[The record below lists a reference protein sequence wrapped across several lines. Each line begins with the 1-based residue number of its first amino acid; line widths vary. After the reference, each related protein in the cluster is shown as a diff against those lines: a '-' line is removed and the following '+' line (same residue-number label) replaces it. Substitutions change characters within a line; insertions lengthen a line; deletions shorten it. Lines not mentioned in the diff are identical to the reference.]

1 MDHPIKSNRGAS
13 APPLSLE
20 PMIKFFGLVAAA
32 SAASLGCTRSGSD
45 SGVPASSTVTTATA
59 ASSSS
64 PIPTANPQTS
74 QTSPCPR
81 TGLWATCSVEKRL
94 RDAGFVLRRVADEA
108 PHRPGFSV
116 TPAVYT
122 LAGKRLEV
130 FIYPNES
137 ALSADIKNIDTVSAS
152 PRGAPNPWPM
162 PPTFLRSGNLAAV
175 FLTDNATQA
184 ERLTLALTAGAPQ
197 R

>member
-13 APPLSLE
+13 APSLSLE
-20 PMIKFFGLVAAA
+20 PMIKFLGLVAAA
-32 SAASLGCTRSGSD
+32 SAALLGCTRSASD
-45 SGVPASSTVTTATA
+45 SGVSASSTASTATGA
-59 ASSSS
+59 ASSTT
-64 PIPTANPQTS
+64 IAAGNAPTARS
-74 QTSPCPR
+74 SPCPR
-81 TGLWATCSVEKRL
+81 TGLWALCSVEKRL
-94 RDAGFVLRRVADEA
+94 RDAGFVARRGADEA
-108 PHRPGFSV
+108 PHRAGFSV

-137 ALSADIKNIDTVSAS
+137 ALSADVRNIDTVSAS

-162 PPTFLRSGNLAAV
+162 PPTFVRSGNLAAV

>member
-13 APPLSLE
+13 APPLSLV
-20 PMIKFFGLVAAA
+20 PMIKFLGLVAAA
-32 SAASLGCTRSGSD
+32 SAASLGCTPSASD
-45 SGVPASSTVTTATA
+45 SSVSASSTATTSIGVT
-59 ASSSS
+59 SS
-64 PIPTANPQTS
+64 TTVGTGNAQTS

-81 TGLWATCSVEKRL
+81 TGLWALCSVEKRL
-94 RDAGFVLRRVADEA
+94 RDAGFVVRRVTDEA
-108 PHRPGFSV
+108 PRRAGFSV

-152 PRGAPNPWPM
+152 PGGAPNPWPM

>member
-1 MDHPIKSNRGAS
+1 MDAIKSNRGAS
-13 APPLSLE
+13 APSLSLE
-20 PMIKFFGLVAAA
+20 PMIKFLGLVAAA
-32 SAASLGCTRSGSD
+32 SAASLGCTRSASD
-45 SGVPASSTVTTATA
+45 SGVSASSTATATGVTSSTTIA
-59 ASSSS
+59 AGNA
-64 PIPTANPQTS
+64 PTARS
-74 QTSPCPR
+74 SPCPR
-81 TGLWATCSVEKRL
+81 TGLWALCSVEKRL
-94 RDAGFVLRRVADEA
+94 RDAGFVVRRVTDEA
-108 PHRPGFSV
+108 PRRAGFSV

>member
-13 APPLSLE
+13 APPLSLV
-20 PMIKFFGLVAAA
+20 PMIKFLGLVAAA
-32 SAASLGCTRSGSD
+32 SAASFGCTPSASD
-45 SGVPASSTVTTATA
+45 SGVSASSTATATGVTSSTTIA
-59 ASSSS
+59 AGNA
-64 PIPTANPQTS
+64 PTARS
-74 QTSPCPR
+74 SPCPR
-81 TGLWATCSVEKRL
+81 TGLWALCSAEKRL
-94 RDAGFVLRRVADEA
+94 RDAGFVVRRVTDEA
-108 PHRPGFSV
+108 PRRAGFSV